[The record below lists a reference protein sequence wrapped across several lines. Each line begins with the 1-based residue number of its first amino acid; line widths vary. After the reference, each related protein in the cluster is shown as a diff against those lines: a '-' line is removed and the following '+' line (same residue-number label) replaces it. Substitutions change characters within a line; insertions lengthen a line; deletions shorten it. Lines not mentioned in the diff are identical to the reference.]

1 MNCYYEFTRS
11 ALTCELAFMSGYFHS
26 PGLHVQRNRIRA
38 AINRVDPWNT
48 ALRWGALVSRRKY
61 YVACLDWWSFK
72 LVSTVRPVSY
82 GPRFFPSDLWLARS
96 NSAGLT
102 IKFARTHSYFI
113 IFFPWVFVRLHART
127 IVFRCFRKP
136 QTKTSSWSSVICS
149 VRVQTDTGNHMLCF
163 HKGSVADTSGLEE
176 NKFYVCDV
184 ERDILW
190 LVWFNMDFS
199 LQTYWKCHD

>member
-113 IFFPWVFVRLHART
+113 IFFHESLFACTRAPLFSAVFENLKLRRA
-127 IVFRCFRKP
+127 
-136 QTKTSSWSSVICS
+136 
-149 VRVQTDTGNHMLCF
+149 
-163 HKGSVADTSGLEE
+163 AGLPS
-176 NKFYVCDV
+176 FA
-184 ERDILW
+184 
-190 LVWFNMDFS
+190 
-199 LQTYWKCHD
+199 Q